1 MLIAAV
7 AAAGCAPAESGT
19 PPTIIGVVNSTEG
32 DTILVVEG
40 IDRPG
45 VPQEEWFGKRAIN
58 FTITGDTVIE
68 RDGKP
73 VSPDDFTGLKV
84 EVWADGPIAESY
96 PEQARAGRIV
106 ILEDLSGNSG
116 AAEEEFIDSGRFAG
130 LDGDV
135 IAVKISGVPDE
146 VDPREFRL
154 TA

>member
-1 MLIAAV
+1 MMKCRLFFLAAV
-7 AAAGCAPAESGT
+7 ILVAAMAAAGCTPAETGA
-19 PPTIIGVVNSTEG
+19 PPTITGVVNSTRG

-45 VPQEEWFGKRAIN
+45 VPQEEWAGSRAIN

-68 RDGKP
+68 RDGEP

-106 ILEDLSGNSG
+106 ILED
-116 AAEEEFIDSGRFAG
+116 
-130 LDGDV
+130 
-135 IAVKISGVPDE
+135 
-146 VDPREFRL
+146 
-154 TA
+154 